1 MGLEVGG
8 VCVCVCVCACVW
20 EVMCACV
27 ISVVRVPMTK
37 CPNQDRGDYK
47 SGWQLDWEY
56 EQNKYGKEGDAKSCD
71 GHMIH
76 DNVT

>member
-1 MGLEVGG
+1 
-8 VCVCVCVCACVW
+8 
-20 EVMCACV
+20 MCESQCFHDLHADSC
-27 ISVVRVPMTK
+27 K
-37 CPNQDRGDYK
+37 FLHDRGDYK